1 MNLFVYIIRVFI
13 DTMFQ
18 LTLIIAEDDRCQQ
31 VSQDI
36 LKLQS
41 IKNC

>member
-18 LTLIIAEDDRCQQ
+18 LTLIIIEDDRCQQ
-31 VSQDI
+31 VRI
-36 LKLQS
+36 F
-41 IKNC
+41 